1 MKIFTSLF
9 VRISQYFWHYL
20 CENII
25 MMYALVDC
33 NNFYVSCERVF
44 NPALK
49 NKPVV
54 VLSNNDG
61 CVISRSDEAKRLG
74 IPMGAPWFQY
84 KSLFEKY
91 NVEVFSSN
99 YALYADMSERV
110 MNLLQRYTPD
120 LEIYSIDESFLQ
132 FKGYDEFYNLTHEA
146 FRLRHEIKRGLGIPT
161 CIGIAPTKALAKVA
175 NRIAK
180 KFPSHLQ
187 GIYQIDTE
195 KKRIKALKW
204 LPIEEVWGIGRRL
217 ADRLHYLNVNTAY
230 DFTQLSDQYIRKE
243 FSVVELRLKKELL
256 GESVLTLEDIK
267 HKKMIATTRSFE
279 HDEMDFEFVKERV
292 VTFAVSCAE
301 KLRKQNS
308 QAHLLSVLIQTNPQK
323 DTLQY
328 RRTVTLHLPYGS
340 NSTITLAKYAIK
352 GLEQIFRDGYAY
364 KRAGVFVAGITP
376 ANQKQLNLFNNE
388 DERHF
393 SLMKAIDDLNQRI
406 GDHKVKLGGQDLE
419 RMWKMRQEHLSQNFT
434 TNINQII
441 EIDLNLA

>member
-1 MKIFTSLF
+1 
-9 VRISQYFWHYL
+9 
-20 CENII
+20 
-25 MMYALVDC
+25 MYALVDC

-44 NPALK
+44 NPTLE

-84 KSLFEKY
+84 KKLFKTY

-110 MNLLQRYTPD
+110 MNILQRYTPD
-120 LEIYSIDESFLQ
+120 LEIYSIDESFLE
-132 FKGYDEFYNLTHEA
+132 FKGYDEFYQLEQEA
-146 FRLRHEIKRGLGIPT
+146 FRLKREIKTGLGIPV
-161 CIGIAPTKALAKVA
+161 CIGLAPTKALAKVA

-180 KFPSHLQ
+180 KFPKQLK
-187 GIYQIDTE
+187 GVYQINTE
-195 KKRIKALKW
+195 EKRIKALKW
-204 LPIEEVWGIGRRL
+204 LAIEDVWGIGRRL
-217 ADRLHYLNVNTAY
+217 AERLHVLNVHTAY

-256 GESVLTLEDIK
+256 GDSVLSLEEIK

-279 HDEMDFEFVKERV
+279 HDELDFEFVKERV
-292 VTFAVSCAE
+292 VTFAATCAE

-323 DTLQY
+323 ETLQY
-328 RRTVTLHLPYGS
+328 RRTITLNLPYAS
-340 NSTITLAKYAIK
+340 NSNITLAKYAIK
-352 GLEQIFRDGYAY
+352 GLEQIFREGYAY
-364 KRAGVFVAGITP
+364 KRAGVFVAGLVP
-376 ANQKQLNLFNNE
+376 ADQKQLNLFNNE

-393 SLMKAIDDLNQRI
+393 PLMKAIDCLNQRI
-406 GDHKVKLGGQDLE
+406 GERKVKLGGQDLE
-419 RMWKMRQEHLSQNFT
+419 RTWKMRQEHLSKNFT